1 MHDDGDQEVSALAA
15 SVRAVGISS
24 EGLALDAA
32 VDALAEQLHDPVR
45 NLLNA
50 ARDSFPLDK
59 CTALLQTISTVID
72 INVQGPLPAHHQHL
86 PGLLAGLAMAR
97 VGLRCPP
104 VDLPQAL
111 AYTWQRAARA
121 LGIGTEPMAIVQQ
134 CLESSMTL
142 LTQLLMVVSA
152 ARLQHMADL
161 VQELALALQR
171 PTCLARLAELL
182 CEVQAWLQQE
192 ADGTELSV
200 DQRCALAVGKLLQR
214 VRAPSAMQHSPGVPA
229 CPCIPAQF
237 DMCSNELKS
246 ASWPAET
253 AMSNFGW
260 CCLVLLLLILQ
271 GAAALVK
278 LTKLPDVHEAA
289 LKEKADSI
297 LGQNRVLFVKAFG
310 ACCYASVFNGQAL
323 LR

>member
-1 MHDDGDQEVSALAA
+1 MHADGDQEVSALAA

-24 EGLALDAA
+24 EGLTFDAA

-50 ARDSFPLDK
+50 ARDSLPLDK

-72 INVQGPLPAHHQHL
+72 GQGPLPAHHQHL
-86 PGLLAGLAMAR
+86 QGLLAGLAMAR
-97 VGLRCPP
+97 VGLSCPP

-121 LGIGTEPMAIVQQ
+121 LGSETEPMALVQ

-152 ARLQHMADL
+152 ARLQGMADL

-182 CEVQAWLQQE
+182 CEVQAWLQQQ
-192 ADGTELSV
+192 ADGSALSAN
-200 DQRCALAVGKLLQR
+200 QQCALAWQ
-214 VRAPSAMQHSPGVPA
+214 
-229 CPCIPAQF
+229 
-237 DMCSNELKS
+237 
-246 ASWPAET
+246 
-253 AMSNFGW
+253 
-260 CCLVLLLLILQ
+260 
-271 GAAALVK
+271 AAAKGESTVSH
-278 LTKLPDVHEAA
+278 TSFTRGVCLPMHTSAV
-289 LKEKADSI
+289 
-297 LGQNRVLFVKAFG
+297 
-310 ACCYASVFNGQAL
+310 
-323 LR
+323 